1 MVVSTVMDRA
11 QGQAVA
17 HDRLAGLLDV
27 SDDVRSLEEADFLQ
41 AADRALF
48 SVRRNDSAS
57 ESRLM
62 DANARLVHHVPAFD
76 RIV

>member
-1 MVVSTVMDRA
+1 MDRA
-11 QGQAVA
+11 QSQAVA

-27 SDDVRSLEEADFLQ
+27 SDDVCGFEEPDFFQ

-48 SVRRNDSAS
+48 SIRRNDSAS
-57 ESRLM
+57 EPRLM
-62 DANARLVHHVPAFD
+62 DASASLAHDVAALD

>member
-1 MVVSTVMDRA
+1 VVDRA

-27 SDDVRSLEEADFLQ
+27 SDDVCGFEEPDFLQ
-41 AADRALF
+41 PADRALF
-48 SVRRNDSAS
+48 SICRNDPAS
-57 ESRLM
+57 EPRLM
-62 DANARLVHHVPAFD
+62 DANARLAYDVTAFD